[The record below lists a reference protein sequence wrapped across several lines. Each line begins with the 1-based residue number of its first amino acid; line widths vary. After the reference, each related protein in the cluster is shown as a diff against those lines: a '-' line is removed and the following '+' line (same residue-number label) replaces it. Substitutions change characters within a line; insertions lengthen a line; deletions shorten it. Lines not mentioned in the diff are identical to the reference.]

1 MRVERALSLPLP
13 SLLFSLHSPLSTLL
27 FNPIKPIK
35 NVTSAE
41 FQTLASTLRPRL
53 LAQATRYLR
62 DTAEAEDIVQDAM
75 LKMWVLHDQ
84 LIGNAEAFASVL
96 VRNLSLNRLRQLHR
110 MQTLTEMDLLEME
123 RLDAESRSQ
132 QDTDEQVAQLMS
144 LVEALPDRQKTIL
157 RLHDLEGMDYDEI
170 AQVTGLSAASLRQT
184 VSRARRLLCLRYL
197 AAVSA
202 VVAVLVVGV
211 TGYRA
216 LQNYQLD
223 RRYEG
228 SYIVVAGERNDNLRQ
243 IRPQLEQTLA
253 AASHVEATI
262 SEQDFVRQAEA
273 DVLQNISDP
282 EERRRLQELLKE

>member
-1 MRVERALSLPLP
+1 M
-13 SLLFSLHSPLSTLL
+13 
-27 FNPIKPIK
+27 
-35 NVTSAE
+35 TSAE

-216 LQNYQLD
+216 LQNYQLA

>member
-1 MRVERALSLPLP
+1 M
-13 SLLFSLHSPLSTLL
+13 
-27 FNPIKPIK
+27 
-35 NVTSAE
+35 TSAE

-123 RLDAESRSQ
+123 RLDADSRSQ
-132 QDTDEQVAQLMS
+132 QDTDEQVAQLMT

-184 VSRARRLLCLRYL
+184 VSRARRLLRLRYL

-216 LQNYQLD
+216 LQDYQLD

-228 SYIVVAGERNDNLRQ
+228 SYVVVAGERNDNLRQ

-253 AASHVEATI
+253 AASHVEASI

>member
-1 MRVERALSLPLP
+1 M
-13 SLLFSLHSPLSTLL
+13 
-27 FNPIKPIK
+27 
-35 NVTSAE
+35 TSAE

-53 LAQATRYLR
+53 LSQATRYLR

-184 VSRARRLLCLRYL
+184 VSRARRLLRLRYL

-216 LQNYQLD
+216 LQDYQLD

-253 AASHVEATI
+253 AASHVEASI

>member
-1 MRVERALSLPLP
+1 M
-13 SLLFSLHSPLSTLL
+13 
-27 FNPIKPIK
+27 
-35 NVTSAE
+35 TSAE

-123 RLDAESRSQ
+123 RLDADSRSQ
-132 QDTDEQVAQLMS
+132 QDTDEQVAQLMT

-170 AQVTGLSAASLRQT
+170 AQVTGLSAASLRKT
-184 VSRARRLLCLRYL
+184 VSRARRLLRLRYL

-202 VVAVLVVGV
+202 VVALLVVGV
-211 TGYRA
+211 MGYRA
-216 LQNYQLD
+216 LQDYQLD

-228 SYIVVAGERNDNLRQ
+228 SYVVVAGERNDNLRQ

-253 AASHVEATI
+253 AASHVEASI

>member
-1 MRVERALSLPLP
+1 
-13 SLLFSLHSPLSTLL
+13 
-27 FNPIKPIK
+27 
-35 NVTSAE
+35 
-41 FQTLASTLRPRL
+41 
-53 LAQATRYLR
+53 
-62 DTAEAEDIVQDAM
+62 M

-123 RLDAESRSQ
+123 RLDADSRSQ

-184 VSRARRLLCLRYL
+184 VSRARRLLRLRYL

-216 LQNYQLD
+216 LQDYQLD

-253 AASHVEATI
+253 AASHVEASI

>member
-1 MRVERALSLPLP
+1 M
-13 SLLFSLHSPLSTLL
+13 
-27 FNPIKPIK
+27 
-35 NVTSAE
+35 TSAE

-53 LAQATRYLR
+53 LSQATRYLR

-123 RLDAESRSQ
+123 RLDADSRSQ

-184 VSRARRLLCLRYL
+184 VSRARRLLRLRYL

-216 LQNYQLD
+216 LQDYQLD

-253 AASHVEATI
+253 AASHVEASI

>member
-1 MRVERALSLPLP
+1 M
-13 SLLFSLHSPLSTLL
+13 
-27 FNPIKPIK
+27 
-35 NVTSAE
+35 TSAE

-62 DTAEAEDIVQDAM
+62 DSAEAEDIVQDAM

-123 RLDAESRSQ
+123 RLDADSRSQ
-132 QDTDEQVAQLMS
+132 QDTDEQMAQLMS

-184 VSRARRLLCLRYL
+184 VSRARRLLRLRYL

-216 LQNYQLD
+216 LQDYQLD

-253 AASHVEATI
+253 AASHVEASI

>member
-1 MRVERALSLPLP
+1 M
-13 SLLFSLHSPLSTLL
+13 
-27 FNPIKPIK
+27 
-35 NVTSAE
+35 TSAE
-41 FQTLASTLRPRL
+41 FQTLANTLRPRL
-53 LAQATRYLR
+53 LSQATRYLR
-62 DTAEAEDIVQDAM
+62 DSAEAEDIVQDAM

-144 LVEALPDRQKTIL
+144 LVEALPDRQKAIL

-184 VSRARRLLCLRYL
+184 VSRARRLLRLRYL

-216 LQNYQLD
+216 LQDYQLD

-228 SYIVVAGERNDNLRQ
+228 SYVVVAGERNDNLRQ

>member
-1 MRVERALSLPLP
+1 M
-13 SLLFSLHSPLSTLL
+13 
-27 FNPIKPIK
+27 
-35 NVTSAE
+35 TSAE

-53 LAQATRYLR
+53 LSQATRYLR

-123 RLDAESRSQ
+123 RLDADSRSQ

-184 VSRARRLLCLRYL
+184 VSRARRLLRLRYL

-211 TGYRA
+211 MGYRA
-216 LQNYQLD
+216 LQDYQLD

-253 AASHVEATI
+253 AASHVEASI

>member
-1 MRVERALSLPLP
+1 M
-13 SLLFSLHSPLSTLL
+13 
-27 FNPIKPIK
+27 
-35 NVTSAE
+35 
-41 FQTLASTLRPRL
+41 
-53 LAQATRYLR
+53 RYLR
-62 DTAEAEDIVQDAM
+62 DTVEAEDIVQDAM

-110 MQTLTEMDLLEME
+110 MQTLSEMDLLEME
-123 RLDAESRSQ
+123 RLDADSRSL

-184 VSRARRLLCLRYL
+184 VSRARRLLRLRYL

-228 SYIVVAGERNDNLRQ
+228 SYVVVAGERNDNLRQ

-253 AASHVEATI
+253 AASHVEASI

>member
-1 MRVERALSLPLP
+1 
-13 SLLFSLHSPLSTLL
+13 
-27 FNPIKPIK
+27 
-35 NVTSAE
+35 VTSAE

-62 DTAEAEDIVQDAM
+62 DSAEAEDIVQDAM

-123 RLDAESRSQ
+123 RLDADSRSQ
-132 QDTDEQVAQLMS
+132 QDTDEQVAQLMT

-184 VSRARRLLCLRYL
+184 VSRARRLLRLRYL

-216 LQNYQLD
+216 LQYYQLD

-253 AASHVEATI
+253 AASHVEASI

>member
-1 MRVERALSLPLP
+1 M
-13 SLLFSLHSPLSTLL
+13 
-27 FNPIKPIK
+27 
-35 NVTSAE
+35 TSAE

-110 MQTLTEMDLLEME
+110 MQTLSEMDLLEME
-123 RLDAESRSQ
+123 RLDADSRSQ

-184 VSRARRLLCLRYL
+184 VSRARRLLRLRYL

-202 VVAVLVVGV
+202 VVALLVVGV
-211 TGYRA
+211 MGYRA
-216 LQNYQLD
+216 LQDYQLD

-228 SYIVVAGERNDNLRQ
+228 SYVVVAGERNDNLRQ

-253 AASHVEATI
+253 AASHVEASI

>member
-1 MRVERALSLPLP
+1 M
-13 SLLFSLHSPLSTLL
+13 
-27 FNPIKPIK
+27 
-35 NVTSAE
+35 
-41 FQTLASTLRPRL
+41 
-53 LAQATRYLR
+53 RYLR

-110 MQTLTEMDLLEME
+110 MQALTEMDLLEME
-123 RLDAESRSQ
+123 RLDADNRSQ
-132 QDTDEQVAQLMS
+132 QDTDEQVAQLMT

-184 VSRARRLLCLRYL
+184 VSRARRLLRLRYL

-216 LQNYQLD
+216 LQDYQLD

-228 SYIVVAGERNDNLRQ
+228 SYIVVSGERNDNLRQ

-253 AASHVEATI
+253 AASHVEASI

>member
-1 MRVERALSLPLP
+1 M
-13 SLLFSLHSPLSTLL
+13 
-27 FNPIKPIK
+27 
-35 NVTSAE
+35 TSAE

-62 DTAEAEDIVQDAM
+62 DSAEAEDIVQDAM

-132 QDTDEQVAQLMS
+132 QDTDEQVAQLMT

-184 VSRARRLLCLRYL
+184 VSRARRLLRLRYL

-216 LQNYQLD
+216 LQDYQLD

-253 AASHVEATI
+253 AASHVEASI

>member
-1 MRVERALSLPLP
+1 M
-13 SLLFSLHSPLSTLL
+13 
-27 FNPIKPIK
+27 
-35 NVTSAE
+35 TSAE

-53 LAQATRYLR
+53 LSQATRYLR
-62 DTAEAEDIVQDAM
+62 DSAEAEDIVQDAM

-184 VSRARRLLCLRYL
+184 VSRARRLLRLRYL
-197 AAVSA
+197 TAVSA

-216 LQNYQLD
+216 LQDYQLD

-253 AASHVEATI
+253 AASHVEASI

>member
-1 MRVERALSLPLP
+1 M
-13 SLLFSLHSPLSTLL
+13 
-27 FNPIKPIK
+27 
-35 NVTSAE
+35 TSAE

-53 LAQATRYLR
+53 LSQATRYLR

-84 LIGNAEAFASVL
+84 LIGNSEAFASVL

-123 RLDAESRSQ
+123 RLDADSRSQ

-184 VSRARRLLCLRYL
+184 VSRARRLLRLRYL

-216 LQNYQLD
+216 LQDYQLD

-253 AASHVEATI
+253 AASHVEASI

>member
-1 MRVERALSLPLP
+1 M
-13 SLLFSLHSPLSTLL
+13 
-27 FNPIKPIK
+27 
-35 NVTSAE
+35 TSAE

-53 LAQATRYLR
+53 LSQATRYLR
-62 DTAEAEDIVQDAM
+62 DTAEAEDTVQDAM

-184 VSRARRLLCLRYL
+184 VSRARRLLRLRYL

-253 AASHVEATI
+253 AASHVEASI

>member
-1 MRVERALSLPLP
+1 M
-13 SLLFSLHSPLSTLL
+13 
-27 FNPIKPIK
+27 
-35 NVTSAE
+35 TSAE

-123 RLDAESRSQ
+123 RLDADSRSQ

-184 VSRARRLLCLRYL
+184 VSRARRLLRLRYL

-216 LQNYQLD
+216 LQDYQLD

-243 IRPQLEQTLA
+243 IRPQLEQALA
-253 AASHVEATI
+253 AASHVEASI

>member
-1 MRVERALSLPLP
+1 
-13 SLLFSLHSPLSTLL
+13 
-27 FNPIKPIK
+27 
-35 NVTSAE
+35 VTSAE

-53 LAQATRYLR
+53 LSQATRYLR

-184 VSRARRLLCLRYL
+184 VSRARRLLRLRYL

-216 LQNYQLD
+216 LQDYQLD

-253 AASHVEATI
+253 AASHVEASI

>member
-1 MRVERALSLPLP
+1 M
-13 SLLFSLHSPLSTLL
+13 
-27 FNPIKPIK
+27 
-35 NVTSAE
+35 TSAE

-75 LKMWVLHDQ
+75 LKMWVLHDK

-110 MQTLTEMDLLEME
+110 MQTLSEMDLLEME
-123 RLDAESRSQ
+123 RLDADSRSQ
-132 QDTDEQVAQLMS
+132 QDTDEQVAQLMT

-184 VSRARRLLCLRYL
+184 VSRARRLLRLRYL

-202 VVAVLVVGV
+202 VVALLVVGV
-211 TGYRA
+211 MGYRA
-216 LQNYQLD
+216 LQDYQLD

-228 SYIVVAGERNDNLRQ
+228 SYVVVAGERNDNLRQ

-253 AASHVEATI
+253 AASHVEASI

>member
-1 MRVERALSLPLP
+1 M
-13 SLLFSLHSPLSTLL
+13 
-27 FNPIKPIK
+27 
-35 NVTSAE
+35 TSAE

-184 VSRARRLLCLRYL
+184 VSRARRLLRLRYL

-253 AASHVEATI
+253 AASHVEASI

>member
-1 MRVERALSLPLP
+1 M
-13 SLLFSLHSPLSTLL
+13 
-27 FNPIKPIK
+27 
-35 NVTSAE
+35 TSAE

-75 LKMWVLHDQ
+75 LKIWVLHDQ

-96 VRNLSLNRLRQLHR
+96 VRNLSLNRLRQLHH

-123 RLDAESRSQ
+123 RLDADSRSQ

-184 VSRARRLLCLRYL
+184 VSRARRLLRLRYL

-216 LQNYQLD
+216 LQDYQLD

-253 AASHVEATI
+253 ACCACAIWQPS
-262 SEQDFVRQAEA
+262 RQWWQCWSW
-273 DVLQNISDP
+273 V
-282 EERRRLQELLKE
+282 

>member
-1 MRVERALSLPLP
+1 
-13 SLLFSLHSPLSTLL
+13 
-27 FNPIKPIK
+27 
-35 NVTSAE
+35 VTSAE

-123 RLDAESRSQ
+123 RLDADSRSQ

-184 VSRARRLLCLRYL
+184 VSRARRLLRLRYL

-216 LQNYQLD
+216 LQDYQLD

-253 AASHVEATI
+253 AASHVEASI

>member
-1 MRVERALSLPLP
+1 M
-13 SLLFSLHSPLSTLL
+13 
-27 FNPIKPIK
+27 
-35 NVTSAE
+35 TSAE

-123 RLDAESRSQ
+123 RLDADSRSQ

-184 VSRARRLLCLRYL
+184 VSRARRLLRLRYL

-216 LQNYQLD
+216 LQDYQLD

-228 SYIVVAGERNDNLRQ
+228 SYVVVAGERNDNLRQ

-262 SEQDFVRQAEA
+262 SEQNFVRQAEA

>member
-1 MRVERALSLPLP
+1 
-13 SLLFSLHSPLSTLL
+13 
-27 FNPIKPIK
+27 
-35 NVTSAE
+35 
-41 FQTLASTLRPRL
+41 
-53 LAQATRYLR
+53 
-62 DTAEAEDIVQDAM
+62 
-75 LKMWVLHDQ
+75 
-84 LIGNAEAFASVL
+84 
-96 VRNLSLNRLRQLHR
+96 LHR
-110 MQTLTEMDLLEME
+110 LQTLTEMDLLEME
-123 RLDAESRSQ
+123 RLDADSRSQ
-132 QDTDEQVAQLMS
+132 QDTDEQVAQLMT

-184 VSRARRLLCLRYL
+184 VSRARRLLRLRYL

-216 LQNYQLD
+216 LQDYQLD

-253 AASHVEATI
+253 AASHVEASI

>member
-1 MRVERALSLPLP
+1 M
-13 SLLFSLHSPLSTLL
+13 
-27 FNPIKPIK
+27 
-35 NVTSAE
+35 TSAE

-62 DTAEAEDIVQDAM
+62 APAEAEDIVQDAM

-84 LIGNAEAFASVL
+84 LIGNVEAFASVL

-110 MQTLTEMDLLEME
+110 LQKLTEMDLLEME
-123 RLDAESRSQ
+123 RLDADSRSR
-132 QDTDEQVAQLMS
+132 QDTDEQVAQLMA

-184 VSRARRLLCLRYL
+184 VSRARRLLRLRYL

-253 AASHVEATI
+253 AASHVEASI

>member
-1 MRVERALSLPLP
+1 M
-13 SLLFSLHSPLSTLL
+13 
-27 FNPIKPIK
+27 
-35 NVTSAE
+35 TSAE

-53 LAQATRYLR
+53 LSQATRYLR
-62 DTAEAEDIVQDAM
+62 DSAEAEDIVQDAM

-123 RLDAESRSQ
+123 RLDADSRSQ
-132 QDTDEQVAQLMS
+132 QDTDEQVAQLMT

-184 VSRARRLLCLRYL
+184 VSRARRLLRLRYL

-216 LQNYQLD
+216 LQDYQLD

-253 AASHVEATI
+253 AASHVEASI

>member
-1 MRVERALSLPLP
+1 M
-13 SLLFSLHSPLSTLL
+13 
-27 FNPIKPIK
+27 
-35 NVTSAE
+35 TSAE

-62 DTAEAEDIVQDAM
+62 DTAEAEDIVQDA
-75 LKMWVLHDQ
+75 LLRMWVLHDQ

-123 RLDAESRSQ
+123 RLDADSRSQ
-132 QDTDEQVAQLMS
+132 QDTDEQVAQLMT

-184 VSRARRLLCLRYL
+184 VSRARRLLRLRYL

-216 LQNYQLD
+216 LQDYQLD

-253 AASHVEATI
+253 AASHVEASI

-273 DVLQNISDP
+273 DVLQNISDS

>member
-1 MRVERALSLPLP
+1 M
-13 SLLFSLHSPLSTLL
+13 
-27 FNPIKPIK
+27 
-35 NVTSAE
+35 TSAE
-41 FQTLASTLRPRL
+41 FQTLARTLRPRL

-123 RLDAESRSQ
+123 RLDADNRSQ

-184 VSRARRLLCLRYL
+184 VSRARRLLRLRYL

-202 VVAVLVVGV
+202 VVVVLVVGV

-216 LQNYQLD
+216 LQDYQLD

-253 AASHVEATI
+253 AASHVEANI
-262 SEQDFVRQAEA
+262 GEQDFVRQAEA

>member
-1 MRVERALSLPLP
+1 M
-13 SLLFSLHSPLSTLL
+13 
-27 FNPIKPIK
+27 
-35 NVTSAE
+35 TSAE

-184 VSRARRLLCLRYL
+184 VSRARRLLRLRYL

-216 LQNYQLD
+216 LQDYQLD

-253 AASHVEATI
+253 AASHVEASI

>member
-1 MRVERALSLPLP
+1 M
-13 SLLFSLHSPLSTLL
+13 
-27 FNPIKPIK
+27 
-35 NVTSAE
+35 TSAE

-123 RLDAESRSQ
+123 RLDADSRSQ

-184 VSRARRLLCLRYL
+184 VSRARRLLRLRYL

-216 LQNYQLD
+216 LQDYQLD

-253 AASHVEATI
+253 AASHVEASI

>member
-1 MRVERALSLPLP
+1 M
-13 SLLFSLHSPLSTLL
+13 
-27 FNPIKPIK
+27 
-35 NVTSAE
+35 TSAE

-110 MQTLTEMDLLEME
+110 MQTLSEMDLLEME
-123 RLDAESRSQ
+123 RLDADSRSQ

-184 VSRARRLLCLRYL
+184 VSRARRLLRLRYL

-211 TGYRA
+211 MGYRA
-216 LQNYQLD
+216 LQDYQLD

-253 AASHVEATI
+253 AASHVEASI

>member
-1 MRVERALSLPLP
+1 M
-13 SLLFSLHSPLSTLL
+13 
-27 FNPIKPIK
+27 
-35 NVTSAE
+35 TSAE

-53 LAQATRYLR
+53 LAQATRYLH

-110 MQTLTEMDLLEME
+110 MQTLSEMDLLEME
-123 RLDAESRSQ
+123 RLDANSRSQ
-132 QDTDEQVAQLMS
+132 QDTDEQVAQLMT

-184 VSRARRLLCLRYL
+184 VSRARRLLRLRYL

-211 TGYRA
+211 IGYRA
-216 LQNYQLD
+216 LQDYQLD

-228 SYIVVAGERNDNLRQ
+228 SYVVVAGERNDNLRQ

-253 AASHVEATI
+253 AASHVEASI

>member
-1 MRVERALSLPLP
+1 M
-13 SLLFSLHSPLSTLL
+13 
-27 FNPIKPIK
+27 
-35 NVTSAE
+35 TSAE

-110 MQTLTEMDLLEME
+110 MQTLTEMDLLEMK
-123 RLDAESRSQ
+123 RLDADSRSQ

-184 VSRARRLLCLRYL
+184 VSRARRLLRLRYL

-216 LQNYQLD
+216 LQDYQLD

-253 AASHVEATI
+253 AASHVEASI

>member
-1 MRVERALSLPLP
+1 M
-13 SLLFSLHSPLSTLL
+13 
-27 FNPIKPIK
+27 
-35 NVTSAE
+35 TSAE

-53 LAQATRYLR
+53 LSQATRYLR
-62 DTAEAEDIVQDAM
+62 DFAEAEDIVQDAM

-123 RLDAESRSQ
+123 RLDADSRSQ

-157 RLHDLEGMDYDEI
+157 RLHDLEGMEYDEI

-184 VSRARRLLCLRYL
+184 VSRARRLLRLRYL

-216 LQNYQLD
+216 LQDYQLD

-253 AASHVEATI
+253 AASHVEASI

>member
-1 MRVERALSLPLP
+1 M
-13 SLLFSLHSPLSTLL
+13 
-27 FNPIKPIK
+27 
-35 NVTSAE
+35 TSAE
-41 FQTLASTLRPRL
+41 FQTLANTLRPRL
-53 LAQATRYLR
+53 LSQATRYLR

-184 VSRARRLLCLRYL
+184 VSRARRLLRLRYL

-216 LQNYQLD
+216 LQDYQLD

-253 AASHVEATI
+253 AASHVEASI

>member
-1 MRVERALSLPLP
+1 M
-13 SLLFSLHSPLSTLL
+13 
-27 FNPIKPIK
+27 
-35 NVTSAE
+35 TSAE

-53 LAQATRYLR
+53 LSQATRYLR

-123 RLDAESRSQ
+123 RLDADSRSQ

-157 RLHDLEGMDYDEI
+157 RLHDLEGVDYDEI

-184 VSRARRLLCLRYL
+184 VSRARRLLRLRYL

-216 LQNYQLD
+216 LQDYQLD

-228 SYIVVAGERNDNLRQ
+228 SYVVVAGERNDNLRQ

-253 AASHVEATI
+253 AASHVEASI